1 MQSKFAHDAH
11 AVLKQPKGK
20 IFIPVSFTDLR
31 SPSLLLYLNW
41 VTNSKLS
48 QTHVWCTC
56 SDSQNCQDMHLL
68 PPPPTINISQWLS
81 RKNYSCCTCLY
92 WFPLSPAALVPGQV
106 QNLRSALDPNVPS
119 LTLNW
124 DKPNNVKTAE
134 EVTAYD
140 IRFRPAGSLLRS
152 GYHMVTVDS
161 PAASALLTRENG
173 LNPQTRY
180 DFEVRAWNA
189 DHCEGKWS
197 KVSKYIGRFNQ
208 YIELNDWYTN
218 VWCLL
223 SLVPHLILCS
233 SLLLTMSP
241 HILELFHHRVG
252 RDSTDA

>member
-1 MQSKFAHDAH
+1 MGFLTVWKKDYA
-11 AVLKQPKGK
+11 
-20 IFIPVSFTDLR
+20 
-31 SPSLLLYLNW
+31 
-41 VTNSKLS
+41 S
-48 QTHVWCTC
+48 Q
-56 SDSQNCQDMHLL
+56 L
-68 PPPPTINISQWLS
+68 
-81 RKNYSCCTCLY
+81 CL
-92 WFPLSPAALVPGQV
+92 PLSTTALVPGQV
-106 QNLRSALDPNVPS
+106 QNLRSTLDTNIPS

-124 DKPNNVKTAE
+124 DKPSNVKTAE

-140 IRFRPAGSLLRS
+140 IRFRTAGSLLRS

-161 PAASALLTRENG
+161 PAASALLTIENG

-180 DFEVRAWNA
+180 DFEVRARNA

-208 YIELNDWYTN
+208 YIVLNDWYTN
-218 VWCLL
+218 IWCLL
-223 SLVPHLILCS
+223 SLVPHLLCS